1 MDSDQQQSQSHLFTV
16 RLWREELGDKQT
28 ELRGRVQHVISGETL
43 AFREWVVLLSFLEAH
58 MGQPPELP
66 TNEMSSLISD
76 EGEKHG

>member
-1 MDSDQQQSQSHLFTV
+1 MVTDPQQSQSHLFTV
-16 RLWREELGDKQT
+16 RLWREELGGNQT

-58 MGQPPELP
+58 MGLPSKLP
-66 TNEMSSLISD
+66 TNETSSSISD